1 MRSSTSAE
9 QATTESK
16 FFYGWTIVAVGFLAH
31 IASAFSISSTLS
43 VFLKPLSNDLGISRG
58 VFSLIR
64 SGEILIGAVAAP
76 MVGTLID
83 RHGGRWLMAAGGL
96 VSGAGFLLLG
106 QARHFWQFLL
116 FRWLLVSPGDALMG
130 SMVVNVSISRWFVRM
145 RGRALALAA
154 MGHGL
159 AKVGMPLL
167 AASLIVHAGWRTA
180 WVVFGLL
187 TLGLVVGPSL
197 LFMRRRPEDMGL
209 LPDGRSRAPQE
220 TGAPTHQV
228 GSARTRSAI
237 ADVAWSRREAVRT
250 PAFWLIITT
259 FGVASVGVTGL
270 NLHVFSF
277 VSDQGYPA
285 MVAALVMSIIAFM
298 QFSTPIVWGLLAE
311 RSNIGRLI
319 MAKFLIQA
327 AGLLLALSGPGLFS
341 LYAGFFL
348 YGIGMGGTSI
358 LSEMI
363 WANYFGR
370 ISLGK
375 VRGIG
380 SLLTHGFAAG
390 GPPFFGLLF
399 DSTQSYFLSF
409 SIFIGMLLVSAFLS
423 LFLRPPEKDA
433 ILARRGGLSDII
445 ES

>member
-1 MRSSTSAE
+1 VRSLNNAE
-9 QATTESK
+9 QTTRESK

-64 SGEILIGAVAAP
+64 SGEIIISSAAAPLIGS
-76 MVGTLID
+76 LLD
-83 RHGGRWLMAAGGL
+83 RHGGKWLMAAGG
-96 VSGAGFLLLG
+96 VISGAGFILLG
-106 QARHFWQFLL
+106 QTRDFWQFLL

-130 SMVVNVSISRWFVRM
+130 QMVVNVSISRWFVRM
-145 RGRALALAA
+145 RGRALALAG

-167 AASLIVHAGWRTA
+167 AASLIVNLGWRAT

-187 TLGLVVGPSL
+187 TLVLVVGPSFL
-197 LFMRRRPEDMGL
+197 MRRRPEDMGL
-209 LPDGRSRAPQE
+209 LPDGSSRAQAERATPAKE
-220 TGAPTHQV
+220 
-228 GSARTRSAI
+228 SASTKARLSAV
-237 ADVAWSRREAVRT
+237 ADVPWGRAQALRT
-250 PAFWLIITT
+250 PAFWLIVTT

-270 NLHVFSF
+270 NLHVFAF
-277 VSDQGYPA
+277 VSDQGHPA
-285 MVAALVMSIIAFM
+285 LVAAFVMSIIAFM
-298 QFSTPIVWGLLAE
+298 QFSTPMGWGLLAE
-311 RSNIGRLI
+311 RMDIGRLI

-327 AGLLLALSGPGLFS
+327 AGLLWALSDPGIFS
-341 LYAGFFL
+341 LYGGFFL

-375 VRGIG
+375 IRGMG
-380 SLLTHGFAAG
+380 SLLTHLFGAG

-399 DSTQSYFLSF
+399 DATHSYQLSF
-409 SIFIGMLLVSAFLS
+409 SIFIAMLFASAFLS
-423 LFLRPPEKDA
+423 LFLRPPKK
-433 ILARRGGLSDII
+433 
-445 ES
+445 

>member
-1 MRSSTSAE
+1 VRFSTTAE
-9 QATTESK
+9 QATIESK

-43 VFLKPLSNDLGISRG
+43 VFLKPLSSDLGISRG

-76 MVGTLID
+76 LVGTLLD

-96 VSGAGFLLLG
+96 ISGAGFLLLG
-106 QARHFWQFLL
+106 QTRDFSQFLF
-116 FRWLLVSPGDALMG
+116 FRWLLVSPGDSLMG

-145 RGRALALAA
+145 RGRALALAG

-159 AKVGMPLL
+159 AKVGMPIL
-167 AASLIVHAGWRTA
+167 AASLILHMGWRGA
-180 WVVFGLL
+180 WAVFGLL
-187 TLGLVVGPSL
+187 TLALVVGPAL

-209 LPDGRSRAPQE
+209 LPDGRSQHE
-220 TGAPTHQV
+220 SGAPKNE
-228 GSARTRSAI
+228 GSSVRTRPSATD
-237 ADVAWSRREAVRT
+237 DVTWSRSEALRT
-250 PAFWLIITT
+250 SAFWLIVIT
-259 FGVASVGVTGL
+259 FGVAHVGVSGL

-277 VSDQGYPA
+277 VSDQGHPA
-285 MVAALVMSIIAFM
+285 MVAALVMSTIAFM

-311 RSNIGRLI
+311 RSDIGRLI

-327 AGLLLALSGPGLFS
+327 AGILLALSSPGVLS

-358 LSEMI
+358 LAEMV

-375 VRGIG
+375 IRGIG
-380 SLLTHGFAAG
+380 SLFTHAFSAG
-390 GPPFFGLLF
+390 GPPFFGFLF
-399 DSTQSYFLSF
+399 DATQSYLLSF
-409 SIFIGMLLVSAFLS
+409 SIFIGLLFASAFLS
-423 LFLRPPEKDA
+423 LFLRPPKK
-433 ILARRGGLSDII
+433 
-445 ES
+445 

>member
-1 MRSSTSAE
+1 VSPCGLDPILDTTNGVRSFTRAE
-9 QATTESK
+9 QATNEPK

-43 VFLKPLSNDLGISRG
+43 VFLKPLSSDLGVSRG

-64 SGEILIGAVAAP
+64 SGEVLISAAAAP
-76 MVGTLID
+76 LVGTLLD
-83 RHGGRWLMAAGGL
+83 RHGGKWLMAVGGV
-96 VSGAGFLLLG
+96 VSGIGFLLLG
-106 QARHFWQFLL
+106 QARDFWQFLL
-116 FRWLLVSPGDALMG
+116 LRWLLVSPGDGLMG
-130 SMVVNVSISRWFVRM
+130 QMVVNVSISRWFVRM
-145 RGRALALAA
+145 RGRALALAS

-167 AASLIVHAGWRTA
+167 AAALILHTGWRGA
-180 WVVFGLL
+180 WAVFGLL
-187 TLGLVVGPSL
+187 TLALVVGPSL

-209 LPDGRSRAPQE
+209 VPDGRSRHKSGTATNE
-220 TGAPTHQV
+220 V
-228 GSARTRSAI
+228 GSARTRPHAI
-237 ADVAWSRREAVRT
+237 ADVAWSRSEALRT
-250 PAFWLIITT
+250 PAFWLIVIT
-259 FGVASVGVTGL
+259 FGVAHIGVSGL

-277 VSDQGYPA
+277 VSDQGHPA
-285 MVAALVMSIIAFM
+285 LVAALVMSTIAFM

-311 RSNIGRLI
+311 RSDIGKLI

-327 AGLLLALSGPGLFS
+327 AGILLALSSPGVLS

-358 LSEMI
+358 LAEMI

-375 VRGIG
+375 IRGMG
-380 SLLTHGFAAG
+380 SLLTHVFSAG
-390 GPPFFGLLF
+390 GPPFFGFLF

-409 SIFIGMLLVSAFLS
+409 SIFIGLLIVSAFLS
-423 LFLRPPEKDA
+423 LFLRPPTK
-433 ILARRGGLSDII
+433 
-445 ES
+445 